1 MKKEERAE
9 EEYSA
14 REDLRE
20 PLGESFSRRLPWLI
34 LLFGLGL
41 LVSGVAGL
49 FEEIISHLSVIVSFQ
64 SLVLGMAGNVGTQS
78 LAVTIRALSGEK
90 MTARQMRRLVLRE
103 SGVGLCNGLVL
114 GGLSFL
120 LIGAYLHWLRGIS
133 MKISFSV
140 SLCTGLALFFSM
152 LLSGIAGSVIPL
164 LCKRFHID
172 PAVAS
177 GPFITTV
184 NDLVAVVAYYGLA
197 WLILIR
203 WRGI

>member
-1 MKKEERAE
+1 M
-9 EEYSA
+9 
-14 REDLRE
+14 
-20 PLGESFSRRLPWLI
+20 
-34 LLFGLGL
+34 LLFGLGM

-49 FEEIISHLSVIVSFQ
+49 FEGIVAHLSVIVSFQ

-78 LAVTIRALSGEK
+78 LAVTIRALAREQL
-90 MTARQMRRLVLRE
+90 TARELRRLVLRE
-103 SGVGLCNGLVL
+103 SRLGLCNGLLL

-120 LIGAYLHWLRGIS
+120 FIGAYLHWIRGLGSSIA
-133 MKISFSV
+133 FSV
-140 SLCTGLALFFSM
+140 SLCTGLALFLSM
-152 LLSGIAGSVIPL
+152 MLSGVFGSVIPL
-164 LCKRFHID
+164 LCKKLHID

-177 GPFITTV
+177 GPFITTL